1 MHEGGKRID
10 VVRAVRESIIH
21 NSVDELAVGLPL
33 VPVPGQAEL
42 EVDRGRA
49 LAPQLSVHRGLGD
62 VPPQAL
68 HGPLRRH
75 DPGALGQA
83 ALSAERALSD
93 SLRVVECLAQDLL
106 LLEALVQMARD
117 QPEGCFPVLGE
128 LREELPE
135 LLRVHQ
141 RLRLVRPLALGE
153 RLRKLGRDDA
163 IHHQVVQAVGQLLAH
178 DLMEVAGDLRL
189 PAGRVGA
196 ERPDRLVRHVEDG
209 GVVDQDLADGVPIL
223 VVALHVF
230 SWECLHPVH
239 QRSLLHEV
247 HRRVK
252 VEAATLLIRQLEMA
266 KVQVGIC
273 QAILRACKHAS
284 VHKLFLGDAPLG

>member
-1 MHEGGKRID
+1 M
-10 VVRAVRESIIH
+10 
-21 NSVDELAVGLPL
+21 
-33 VPVPGQAEL
+33 PVQAKL
-42 EVDRGRA
+42 E
-49 LAPQLSVHRGLGD
+49 VHRGGTLSSHLGLHRILRY
-62 VPPQAL
+62 VPPETLQ
-68 HGPLRRH
+68 RRPRA
-75 DPGALGQA
+75 DEARVWRQVGLVARGALPYG
-83 ALSAERALSD
+83 
-93 SLRVVECLAQDLL
+93 VVVPEGLHQDLL
-106 LLEALVQMARD
+106 RLEALVEVSSN
-117 QPEGCFPVLGE
+117 QPQRGLAVVRQLCQQLAE
-128 LREELPE
+128 LH
-135 LLRVHQ
+135 RVHEG
-141 RLRLVRPLALGE
+141 LGLVCPLALRE
-153 RLRKLGRDDA
+153 SLRQLVRDDA
-163 IHHQVVQAVGQLLAH
+163 VEHQVVQAVGQLLAH